1 MGFLL
6 KFAIAGVVGYMV
18 WTGVRRLL
26 GLSNQRPP
34 APPPVSRSGAEPQP
48 RPRTVVEDTVQCR
61 ICGSFV
67 STSAAKC
74 GRQDC
79 PLSA

>member
-6 KFAIAGVVGYMV
+6 KMAVAAVVGYMV
-18 WTGVRRLL
+18 WAGVRRVL

-34 APPPVSRSGAEPQP
+34 APPSVSQPGP
-48 RPRTVVEDTVQCR
+48 RPVVEDTTQCR
-61 ICGSFV
+61 ICGAYV
-67 STSAAKC
+67 SSSAAKC

-79 PLSA
+79 PLPG